1 MSVNLGTAVGYL
13 ELNSD
18 RWVSS
23 YNTARQQM
31 QTLAD
36 SSQSMSSRF
45 QAAGQML
52 TRAGTTLTTCVT
64 VPLAGIGAASVKT
77 AADFESS
84 MSNVQALSGAT
95 GSELEQLSNLAKE
108 MGANTQFS
116 ASEAADAL
124 GYMALAGWDTQQ
136 SMNALPGVLNLAA
149 ASGMGLAEASDLVT
163 DYLSAFGEEADQAGR
178 MADVLSYAQANSNTT
193 TAGLG
198 EAFKNCAAN
207 ANAFGLDIEQTT
219 ALIGKLSDQ
228 GLKGSEAG
236 TALSAVFRDI
246 TQKMKDGNITIGK
259 TKIAVQDAMVTIE
272 A

>member
-23 YNTARQQM
+23 YNTARQRM

-124 GYMALAGWDTQQ
+124 G
-136 SMNALPGVLNLAA
+136 
-149 ASGMGLAEASDLVT
+149 
-163 DYLSAFGEEADQAGR
+163 
-178 MADVLSYAQANSNTT
+178 
-193 TAGLG
+193 
-198 EAFKNCAAN
+198 
-207 ANAFGLDIEQTT
+207 
-219 ALIGKLSDQ
+219 
-228 GLKGSEAG
+228 
-236 TALSAVFRDI
+236 
-246 TQKMKDGNITIGK
+246 
-259 TKIAVQDAMVTIE
+259 
-272 A
+272 

>member
-64 VPLAGIGAASVKT
+64 GPLAGIGAASVKT

-124 GYMALAGWDTQQ
+124 G
-136 SMNALPGVLNLAA
+136 
-149 ASGMGLAEASDLVT
+149 
-163 DYLSAFGEEADQAGR
+163 
-178 MADVLSYAQANSNTT
+178 
-193 TAGLG
+193 
-198 EAFKNCAAN
+198 
-207 ANAFGLDIEQTT
+207 
-219 ALIGKLSDQ
+219 
-228 GLKGSEAG
+228 
-236 TALSAVFRDI
+236 
-246 TQKMKDGNITIGK
+246 
-259 TKIAVQDAMVTIE
+259 
-272 A
+272 